1 MRIGRPGPLAL
12 TERCALRSTRKV
24 AYSPRFLRSAL
35 VSTTSLAIAACTG
48 IIGLPDVPDL
58 ALADAGAPDVAVL
71 PDSARPDASVS
82 DATTSDAPIGDAT
95 TGDAPSDASDGGT
108 GAPAASCTGR
118 SGPGFDDC
126 GPGSNGDCC
135 ESPIVST
142 SGGTFNRSFGPGA
155 GTGSAPAK
163 VSDFRLDKYEVSV
176 ARFRA
181 FVAAVRAGYSPP
193 IGSGKHSHLKDGT
206 GTSVGLALSQAES
219 GYEQGWTY
227 VISPMMNAFVSA
239 STSDTKSTY
248 AASPANERRPV
259 NLVTWEEAYAFCIWD
274 GGFLPSEAEW
284 IFAAANGPMQL
295 LWPWGNSANAS
306 LNYLVM
312 DFNYPAGNTKA
323 TSNTVNQIAPVGV
336 PTLGVSKS
344 GQFDMA
350 GNLQEI
356 VLDRPDTGFPNNQA
370 TPASC
375 TDCTT
380 FVGSQV
386 VVRGGNYGDPP
397 IGASGSTVR
406 GLGSNGRYDYQGF
419 RCARSP

>member
-1 MRIGRPGPLAL
+1 
-12 TERCALRSTRKV
+12 V
-24 AYSPRFLRSAL
+24 AYSSRFFRSAL
-35 VSTTSLAIAACTG
+35 VSTTSLAVAACTG

-58 ALADAGAPDVAVL
+58 GLADADTSDVTAPNDGAPLDANAS
-71 PDSARPDASVS
+71 DARSDAKTTPDA
-82 DATTSDAPIGDAT
+82 DAATDSGEGGISTQATSCA
-95 TGDAPSDASDGGT
+95 
-108 GAPAASCTGR
+108 GR
-118 SGPGFDDC
+118 TGPGIDDC

-142 SGGTFNRSFGPGA
+142 GGGLFNRNFGPGA

-193 IGSGKHSHLKDGT
+193 IGSGKHSHLKDGS
-206 GTSVGLALSQAES
+206 GASVGLALSQSES

-227 VISPMMNAFVSA
+227 VISSMMNAFVSA
-239 STSDTKSTY
+239 SMNDTKSTY

-295 LWPWGNSANAS
+295 LWPWGNSANPS
-306 LNYLVM
+306 LSYLVM

-336 PTLGVSKS
+336 PSLGVSKS

-350 GNLQEI
+350 GNLQEV
-356 VLDRPDTGFPNNQA
+356 VLDRPDTGFPNNQ
-370 TPASC
+370 PGSC

-397 IGASGSTVR
+397 IGTTGSTVR